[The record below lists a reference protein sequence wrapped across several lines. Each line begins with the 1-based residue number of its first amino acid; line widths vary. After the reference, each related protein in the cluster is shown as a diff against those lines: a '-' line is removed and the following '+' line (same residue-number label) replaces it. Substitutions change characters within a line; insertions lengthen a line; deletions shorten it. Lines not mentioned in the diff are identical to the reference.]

1 MMPGRLQTKFVAM
14 ALGMAT
20 IVTNTMAPSFGKAK
34 PVATGVRNLVTNGTF
49 DAKVTDKWR
58 EFEAGSGEISGWKV
72 IRGSVDVVS
81 NKYWQTPDGPT
92 ALDLNGDRPG
102 AIEQIISTRPNCR
115 YSVSFS
121 YTANPDGRRGATQTF
136 MVIAGKDHAEFDVLI
151 APDQSSQAMHWQT
164 GHFTFEATAAKT
176 ALQFSSFTRGYYGGC
191 IDNVVVVPA
200 AAGAAPDHAQAA
212 KNVKADSP
220 SPRL

>member
-1 MMPGRLQTKFVAM
+1 
-14 ALGMAT
+14 
-20 IVTNTMAPSFGKAK
+20 
-34 PVATGVRNLVTNGTF
+34 LVTNGTF
-49 DAKVTDKWR
+49 DAKVRDKWS
-58 EFEAGSGEISGWKV
+58 EFETGSSEISGWKV

-81 NKYWQTPDGPT
+81 NKYFQAADGRT

-121 YTANPDGRRGATQTF
+121 YTANPDGSRGATQTF
-136 MVIAGKDHAEFDVLI
+136 MVIAGKDHAEFDVSI
-151 APDQSSQAMHWQT
+151 APDQTAQAMHWQT
-164 GHFTFEATAAKT
+164 GHFTFEATATKT
-176 ALQFSSFTRGYYGGC
+176 ALQFGSFTRGYYGGC

-200 AAGAAPDHAQAA
+200 AAAPDHAQAA